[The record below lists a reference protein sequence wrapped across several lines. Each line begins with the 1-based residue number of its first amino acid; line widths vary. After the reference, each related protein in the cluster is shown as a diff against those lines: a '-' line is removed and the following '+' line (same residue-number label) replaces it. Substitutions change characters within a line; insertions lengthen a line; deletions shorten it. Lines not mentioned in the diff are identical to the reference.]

1 MSSSEPPDQKLSS
14 KCSASRRKRRSFM
27 ILSKITAH
35 DQKDAASSRNM
46 TILTMRSAWRKSVM
60 IDRSCGAAPPSA
72 TESTTLPCMGRNHP
86 SCCIVEGGQSRAQD
100 RRQAL
105 RPAVLT
111 QAGDLEDKA
120 NQQRIAAPHIL
131 IEIERGAAERL
142 EPRHDDQ
149 IVIEPRRQKI
159 VGGAAPH
166 HKDEPGL
173 GAQPLLL
180 DAEAA
185 QHLGARPLGEFEVV
199 GIIDE
204 AGGVGVLVIDTHGKE
219 IGAVG
224 DDAVAREQAGHDAA
238 SSASG
243 SSCASMSSCAARGRS
258 GLTPR

>member
-46 TILTMRSAWRKSVM
+46 TILTMRSAWRKSVT

-72 TESTTLPCMGRNHP
+72 TESTMLPCMGRDHP
-86 SCCIVEGGQSRAQD
+86 SCCIVERVERRAQD

-111 QAGDLEDKA
+111 QAGDLE
-120 NQQRIAAPHIL
+120 NQADEQRIAALHIL
-131 IEIERGAAERL
+131 IEIERGAAQRL

-149 IVIEPRRQKI
+149 IVVEPRRQKV

-166 HKDEPGL
+166 DEDEAGL

-180 DAEAA
+180 DAQAA
-185 QHLGARPLGEFEVV
+185 QHLGARAFGEFEVV
-199 GIIDE
+199 GVIDE
-204 AGGVGVLVIDTHGKE
+204 AGGVGVLVIDARGKE

-243 SSCASMSSCAARGRS
+243 SSCERKSSWAARGRS